1 MDKINYA
8 LLSRNL
14 EEAIKKFYEDESSA
28 LDKLYDSNPK
38 EIGQL
43 ERTELIERSIN
54 IVSRIQDTVTKILKQ
69 SQVEYVATIWGMV
82 SEKLSAPAYIYVDW
96 ESIKNNNEKSY
107 STRVDEKNFE
117 KVMNEDKTLPIS
129 GLPLVAGTV
138 AGILLFIG
146 GHPVIAIATVAG
158 AAFGGYVVRISSV
171 KKTTA
176 QEKSFA
182 GKTVAYSED
191 IEKSAIEV
199 ARNEN
204 KKILAAWC
212 SNVKDLTI
220 QMCRKN
226 EEFIN
231 S

>member
-8 LLSRNL
+8 LLSRDL
-14 EEAIKKFYEDESSA
+14 EEATKKFCEDESRA
-28 LDKLYDSNPK
+28 LDKLYDSHPK
-38 EIGQL
+38 EVGKL
-43 ERTELIERSIN
+43 ERTELIERSIS

-82 SEKLSAPAYIYVDW
+82 SEKLSAPTYIYVDW

-117 KVMNEDKTLPIS
+117 KAMKEDKTLPIS
-129 GLPLVAGTV
+129 DLPLVAGTV

-158 AAFGGYVVRISSV
+158 AAFGRYVVRISSV
-171 KKTTA
+171 KKTTT